1 MTSTQR
7 VDLSAQHPT
16 AYQALIALATEV
28 ADTATAAGVDPRA
41 VELVKIRTSQING
54 CAFCLRMHTREALER
69 GEDPDRIAVLPGW
82 AETDYFS
89 DTDRAALRLTE
100 AITLVADGHV
110 SDEDYR
116 TAAAA
121 LTDAQI
127 SAIAWLVT
135 VMNAFNRVAITSRY
149 RIAGDADR
157 AR

>member
-1 MTSTQR
+1 MSSTQR
-7 VDLSAQHPT
+7 VDLSTQHPS
-16 AYQALIALATEV
+16 AYKALIALATEV
-28 ADTATAAGVDPRA
+28 ADTATASGVEPRA

-69 GEDPDRIAVLPGW
+69 GEQADRIAVLPGW

-89 DTDRAALRLTE
+89 EPERAALRLTE

-110 SDEDYR
+110 DDEAYR

-121 LTDAQI
+121 LTDPQI

-157 AR
+157 A